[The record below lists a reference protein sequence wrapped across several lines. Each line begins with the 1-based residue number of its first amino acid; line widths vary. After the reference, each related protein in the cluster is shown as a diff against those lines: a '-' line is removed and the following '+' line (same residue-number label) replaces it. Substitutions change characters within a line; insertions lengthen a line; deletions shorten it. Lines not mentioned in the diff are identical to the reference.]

1 MNKLGATAA
10 DEAMAIEVLGF
21 LASDPDRLG
30 QFAAMAG
37 IDLADIRE
45 AATQPGFLPAV
56 MEFLMQ
62 DDAQLIAFAAQSGR
76 RPESVAAAARRLG
89 VDQWERDIP

>member
-1 MNKLGATAA
+1 MNKLGATAS
-10 DEAMAIEVLGF
+10 DEAMAIEALGF
-21 LASDPDRLG
+21 LAGDPDLLG

-37 IDLADIRE
+37 LDLADIRT
-45 AATQPGFLPAV
+45 AAAQPGFLLAV

-62 DDAQLIAFAAQSGR
+62 DDAHLVAFATQSGR

-89 VDQWERDIP
+89 AGHWERDIP